1 MSRAADVIVLAP
13 YCDAVMEPLTR
24 EEPGR
29 SWRGR
34 FEPVQAQEGGFGY
47 GWAIEFDKARGRSGL
62 LKDLESLPWPH
73 PGGVQVLIR
82 DQDDDCF
89 GLWMLYDGKLVEV
102 PLPRTERFHRPA
114 PPTDQFPP
122 DPGMLL
128 RTDIRQQLPEQTPS
142 ELRDPRPAW

>member
-1 MSRAADVIVLAP
+1 
-13 YCDAVMEPLTR
+13 
-24 EEPGR
+24 
-29 SWRGR
+29 
-34 FEPVQAQEGGFGY
+34 
-47 GWAIEFDKARGRSGL
+47 
-62 LKDLESLPWPH
+62 
-73 PGGVQVLIR
+73 
-82 DQDDDCF
+82 
-89 GLWMLYDGKLVEV
+89 VEV